1 VTYPNE
7 GASTFRLLKFCSV
20 DVRKFVQLPA
30 QRLSSLHRDE
40 CLAPGAR
47 KELRMDNAPKSV
59 SSIRPQACR
68 SATLRQRVADEQMRR
83 TESKTIDL
91 RAELSKALQAG
102 RFTQALDLYELIEKR
117 KPDEPRWAHRK
128 GDLLRRMGRQP
139 DALIAYERAVHL
151 YSAKGFDARATATAK
166 LVLALDPNKGEVLE
180 WADSVAA
187 RRFEQQS
194 RNAIQLTY

>member
-1 VTYPNE
+1 
-7 GASTFRLLKFCSV
+7 
-20 DVRKFVQLPA
+20 
-30 QRLSSLHRDE
+30 
-40 CLAPGAR
+40 
-47 KELRMDNAPKSV
+47 
-59 SSIRPQACR
+59 
-68 SATLRQRVADEQMRR
+68 MRR

>member
-1 VTYPNE
+1 
-7 GASTFRLLKFCSV
+7 
-20 DVRKFVQLPA
+20 
-30 QRLSSLHRDE
+30 
-40 CLAPGAR
+40 
-47 KELRMDNAPKSV
+47 
-59 SSIRPQACR
+59 
-68 SATLRQRVADEQMRR
+68 MRN

-91 RAELSKALQAG
+91 RAQLSKALQAG

-128 GDLLRRMGRQP
+128 GDLLRRMGREP
-139 DALIAYERAVHL
+139 DAVIAYERAVHL

-166 LVLALDPNKGEVLE
+166 LVLTLDPNKVEVLE
-180 WADSVAA
+180 WADSAAA